1 MNKEAK
7 VGLVVAMICCLML
20 ALAPTQKKRT
30 QILGTEYKLS
40 FHSVEGLKPGDP
52 VVLGGVPAGRV
63 VSVDFADREDWGKLN
78 PGQPDVPMVLATI
91 SVNTGIKIPK
101 QTGYKIIST
110 MKGKHFINM
119 VPGVPGE
126 NYKSGE
132 TLTEE
137 LTPERD
143 DKLGATFRNFRHL
156 AKQTDNVRMQFSDPQ
171 FRRDIKDTAS
181 NARFYSQEFAGLS
194 KNATGQV
201 RQVSAQLEQQERAL
215 LAQAAVLDSRIDK
228 AEVYMKQVIP
238 AAKNQLAGYR
248 KLLAQ
253 SQGQMDQVYKQS
265 EKMSEQL
272 RTFADKLDSSPLGKL
287 DAKVLSKKAHELSTK
302 MQDFADLS
310 GDLHTI
316 SSDPQVQKEVKAY
329 FTKFKTQSESLKAT
343 AEKYDGQLDGWKW
356 LMLEEKEHS
365 NEP

>member
-40 FHSVEGLKPGDP
+40 FHGVEGLKPGDP

-63 VSVDFADREDWGKLN
+63 VSVDFAEREDWGKLN

-91 SVNTGIKIPK
+91 SINTGISIPK

-126 NYKSGE
+126 NYKAGA
-132 TLTEE
+132 TLTDE

-143 DKLGATFRNFRHL
+143 DKLGATFRNFRQL
-156 AKQTDNVRMQFSDPQ
+156 AKQTDTVRMQFSDAQ

-181 NARFYSQEFAGLS
+181 NARFYSQEFATIS
-194 KNATGQV
+194 KNAGGQV
-201 RQVSAQLEQQERAL
+201 KQISKQLEQQERAL
-215 LAQAAVLDSRIDK
+215 LTQAAALDARVDK
-228 AEVYMKQVIP
+228 AELYMKQVIP

-248 KLLAQ
+248 QMLAQ
-253 SQGQMDQVYKQS
+253 AQGQMDQVYKQS
-265 EKMSEQL
+265 DQL
-272 RTFADKLDSSPLGKL
+272 TAQLKTFADRLESSPLGKL
-287 DAKVLSKKAHELSTK
+287 DEKVLSKKAHELSIK

-316 SSDPQVQKEVKAY
+316 SSDPQVQKDVKAY
-329 FTKFKTQSESLKAT
+329 FTKFKKQSETLKAT
-343 AEKYDGQLDGWKW
+343 AEQYDSKLDAWKW